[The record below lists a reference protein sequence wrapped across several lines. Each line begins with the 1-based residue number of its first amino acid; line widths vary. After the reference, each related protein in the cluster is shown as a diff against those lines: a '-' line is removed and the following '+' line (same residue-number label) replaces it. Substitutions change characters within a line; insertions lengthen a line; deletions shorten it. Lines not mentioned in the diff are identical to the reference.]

1 MYKSFSSRFA
11 SWPFFR
17 HSAMNGIIFKEFK
30 ISVLYGVGTLIN
42 MELKR
47 KSQPDADE

>member
-1 MYKSFSSRFA
+1 
-11 SWPFFR
+11 
-17 HSAMNGIIFKEFK
+17 MNGIIFKEFT
-30 ISVLYGVGTLIN
+30 ISVLYGVGTFALIN